1 VRRKDILVGEEFRGV
16 VVFVSAQYND
26 YVRTMWKYVNVCS
39 LKDVQCVLG

>member
-16 VVFVSAQYND
+16 VVFVSAQCND